1 MPIEIKL
8 AYGDT
13 ENIEELFAE
22 YTAALS
28 GMEDN
33 FKQYLQIQD
42 YDSELDNLN
51 EKYGL
56 PQGRLYIVYAEGQA
70 AGCIALRRLSDTE
83 CEMKRLYVRP
93 QFRGR
98 GTGKALVD
106 IIVRDAREIGYAH
119 MLLDTLPALAWALK
133 LYENAGFYRIPPY
146 NESPVEKTIF
156 MRLDL

>member
-1 MPIEIKL
+1 MKKKTVREIME
-8 AYGDT
+8 A
-13 ENIEELFAE
+13 I
-22 YTAALS
+22 AACGNS
-28 GMEDN
+28 RKEDN

-98 GTGKALVD
+98 GTGKALVGT
-106 IIVRDAREIGYAH
+106 IVRDAREIGYAH
-119 MLLDTLPALAWALK
+119 MLLDTLPVLAWALK